1 MVVYRPGSV
10 ERRTMDIKGA
20 VALIAGG
27 GGGFGA
33 ATARQLHAAGA
44 RVVVSDLDEAKGKA
58 VADELG
64 DGALFVRTDVT
75 DEESVLQAIDAAAQL
90 GPLRIAVV
98 AHGGGG
104 GPRTLDK
111 ESQPAPQQSFTKVI
125 DVFLS
130 ATYNIDRL
138 AAAAIAK
145 ADPLEHGE
153 RGVII
158 NTASIA
164 AYDGTIGQA
173 AYAAAKGGIVSM
185 TLPLARDLAPVGI
198 RVVTIAPGTFLTPA
212 FRNADPNSST
222 LTGVRRCRSPSAWG
236 APMNMPSWP
245 GTSRRTSTSTAK
257 RSAST
262 AHCASRRRAASSDG
276 EYVRAINLMGSFF

>member
-1 MVVYRPGSV
+1 
-10 ERRTMDIKGA
+10 MDIKGA

-33 ATARQLHAAGA
+33 ATARRLHAGGA
-44 RVVVSDLDEAKGKA
+44 RIVVSDLDEAKGKA

-75 DEESVLQAIDAAAQL
+75 DEESIQSAITAAGQL
-90 GPLRIAVV
+90 GPLRITVV

-104 GPRTLDK
+104 GSRTLDK
-111 ESQPAPQQSFTKVI
+111 ECQPAPQQSFTKVVDI
-125 DVFLS
+125 FLN

-145 ADPLEHGE
+145 TAPLEHGE

-173 AYAAAKGGIVSM
+173 AYAAAKGGIVAM
-185 TLPLARDLAPVGI
+185 TLPLARDLAPAGI

-212 FRNADPNSST
+212 FRDADPEQ
-222 LTGVRRCRSPSAWG
+222 LDAYWG
-236 APMNMPSWP
+236 AAVPFP
-245 GTSRRTSTSTAK
+245 K
-257 RSAST
+257 RMG
-262 AHCASRRRAASSDG
+262 RAG
-276 EYVRAINLMGSFF
+276 EYAQLAQQIAENVYLNGETIRLDGALRFTPKGAK

>member
-1 MVVYRPGSV
+1 
-10 ERRTMDIKGA
+10 MDINGA
-20 VALIAGG
+20 VAFIAGG

-33 ATARQLHAAGA
+33 ASARRLHAAGA
-44 RVVVSDLDEAKGKA
+44 RVLISDLDEAKGKA

-75 DEESVLQAIDAAAQL
+75 DADSLQSAIGAAGQL
-90 GPLRIAVV
+90 GPLRIAIV

-104 GPRTLDK
+104 GPRTLGR
-111 ESQPAPQQSFTKVI
+111 EGQPAPQQSFTKVTDI
-125 DVFLS
+125 FLN

-145 ADPLEHGE
+145 SEPLEHGE

-173 AYAAAKGGIVSM
+173 AYAAAKGGIVAM
-185 TLPLARDLAPVGI
+185 TLPLARDLAPAGI

-212 FRNADPNSST
+212 FGDADPER
-222 LTGVRRCRSPSAWG
+222 LDAYWG
-236 APMNMPSWP
+236 AAVPFP
-245 GTSRRTSTSTAK
+245 K
-257 RSAST
+257 RMG
-262 AHCASRRRAASSDG
+262 RAG
-276 EYVRAINLMGSFF
+276 EYAQLVQAIAENVYLNGETIRLDGALRFTPKGAK

>member
-1 MVVYRPGSV
+1 
-10 ERRTMDIKGA
+10 MDINGA

-33 ATARQLHAAGA
+33 ATARRLHAGGA
-44 RVVVSDLDEAKGKA
+44 RVVIADLDEAKGKA

-64 DGALFVRTDVT
+64 DGTVFVQTDVT
-75 DEESVLQAIDAAAQL
+75 DEDSVQRAVDAAAPL

-111 ESQPAPQQSFTKVI
+111 EGNPAPQASFTKVVGI
-125 DVFLS
+125 FLE

-145 ADPLEHGE
+145 SEPLEHGE

-164 AYDGTIGQA
+164 AYDGTIGQT

-185 TLPLARDLAPVGI
+185 TLPLARDLAPLGI
-198 RVVTIAPGTFLTPA
+198 RAVTIAPGTFLTPA
-212 FRNADPNSST
+212 FRNADPEQ
-222 LTGVRRCRSPSAWG
+222 LDAYWG
-236 APMNMPSWP
+236 AAVPFP
-245 GTSRRTSTSTAK
+245 K
-257 RSAST
+257 RMG
-262 AHCASRRRAASSDG
+262 RAEEYALLARHIAENVYLNGETIRLDG
-276 EYVRAINLMGSFF
+276 ALRFTPKGGK

>member
-1 MVVYRPGSV
+1 M
-10 ERRTMDIKGA
+10 
-20 VALIAGG
+20 
-27 GGGFGA
+27 
-33 ATARQLHAAGA
+33 Q
-44 RVVVSDLDEAKGKA
+44 
-58 VADELG
+58 
-64 DGALFVRTDVT
+64 
-75 DEESVLQAIDAAAQL
+75 QAIDAAAQL

-111 ESQPAPQQSFTKVI
+111 ESQPAPQESFTKVI
-125 DVFLS
+125 DIFLA

-138 AAAAIAK
+138 AAAAMA
-145 ADPLEHGE
+145 ATEPLEHGE

-212 FRNADPNSST
+212 FGDADPEQ
-222 LTGVRRCRSPSAWG
+222 LDAYWG
-236 APMNMPSWP
+236 AAVPFPKRM
-245 GTSRRTSTSTAK
+245 GRAERV
-257 RSAST
+257 RSARP
-262 AHCASRRRAASSDG
+262 ADRRERLPQRRDDPPRRRAALHPQGCQIGHVDTP
-276 EYVRAINLMGSFF
+276 AQLI

>member
-1 MVVYRPGSV
+1 MN
-10 ERRTMDIKGA
+10 IQGA

-33 ATARQLHAAGA
+33 ATARRLHAAGA

-58 VADELG
+58 VADDLG

-75 DEESVLQAIDAAAQL
+75 DEDSVQAAVEAAGTL

-104 GPRTLDK
+104 GPRVLDK
-111 ESQPAPQQSFTKVI
+111 ESNPAPQASFTKVLNI
-125 DVFLS
+125 FLA

-138 AAAAIAK
+138 AASAIAK
-145 ADPLEHGE
+145 TEPLEHGE

-164 AYDGTIGQA
+164 AYDGTIGQT
-173 AYAAAKGGIVSM
+173 AYAAAQG
-185 TLPLARDLAPVGI
+185 
-198 RVVTIAPGTFLTPA
+198 
-212 FRNADPNSST
+212 
-222 LTGVRRCRSPSAWG
+222 G
-236 APMNMPSWP
+236 AP
-245 GTSRRTSTSTAK
+245 A
-257 RSAST
+257 
-262 AHCASRRRAASSDG
+262 
-276 EYVRAINLMGSFF
+276 

>member
-1 MVVYRPGSV
+1 
-10 ERRTMDIKGA
+10 MDITGA
-20 VALIAGG
+20 AALIAGG

-33 ATARQLHAAGA
+33 ATARRLHAAGA

-75 DEESVLQAIDAAAQL
+75 DSDSVQRAIDAAAEF
-90 GPLRIAVV
+90 GPLRITVV

-111 ESQPAPQQSFTKVI
+111 ESRPAPQESFTKVVDI
-125 DVFLS
+125 FLA

-145 ADPLEHGE
+145 AEPLAHGE

-158 NTASIA
+158 NTASVA
-164 AYDGTIGQA
+164 AFDGQIGQA
-173 AYAAAKGGIVSM
+173 DRKYGQREGRRSFHMTPFGMGKSAARTTCSRSESRWWSRFVTRSATESICWRTSCSAAAGSPAEVVSFN
-185 TLPLARDLAPVGI
+185 V
-198 RVVTIAPGTFLTPA
+198 F
-212 FRNADPNSST
+212 
-222 LTGVRRCRSPSAWG
+222 
-236 APMNMPSWP
+236 
-245 GTSRRTSTSTAK
+245 
-257 RSAST
+257 
-262 AHCASRRRAASSDG
+262 
-276 EYVRAINLMGSFF
+276 